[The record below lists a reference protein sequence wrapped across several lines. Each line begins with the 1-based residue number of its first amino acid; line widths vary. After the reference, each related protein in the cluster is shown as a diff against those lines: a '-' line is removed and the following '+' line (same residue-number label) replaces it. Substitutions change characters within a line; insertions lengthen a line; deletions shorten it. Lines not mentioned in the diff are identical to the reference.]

1 MVQLFLFKRS
11 PWQQSR
17 PPASRRDVTSE
28 PGGLQRLVGGRPE
41 FAVIPYADYQHFL
54 ELLEDE
60 SDARSVA
67 EFHEAYSAG
76 REILIPDEIMR
87 RELAGE
93 SPIKL
98 WREHRGMTQQEVALQ
113 AGISKAYLSQI
124 ETGKRQGTVETLSAI
139 ARALDLPLD
148 VLTD

>member
-1 MVQLFLFKRS
+1 MKAQIIEK
-11 PWQQSR
+11 
-17 PPASRRDVTSE
+17 D
-28 PGGLQRLVGGRPE
+28 GHPE

-60 SDARSVA
+60 VDARTIA
-67 EFHEAYSAG
+67 EFHEAYTTG
-76 REILIPDEIMR
+76 REFLVPDGIMQ

-93 SPIKL
+93 SPVKL
-98 WREHRGMTQQEVALQ
+98 WREHRGLTQQELATR
-113 AGISKAYLSQI
+113 AGISKPYLSQI

-139 ARALDLPLD
+139 ARSLDVPLD

>member
-1 MVQLFLFKRS
+1 MKAQIIEKN
-11 PWQQSR
+11 
-17 PPASRRDVTSE
+17 
-28 PGGLQRLVGGRPE
+28 GHPE
-41 FAVIPYADYQHFL
+41 FVVIPYEDYRHFL

-60 SDARSVA
+60 ADARVVA
-67 EFHEAYSAG
+67 EFQEAYTAG
-76 REILIPDEIMR
+76 REFLVPDEIVR

-98 WREHRGMTQQEVALQ
+98 WREHRGLTQQELAGRV
-113 AGISKAYLSQI
+113 GISKPYLSQI

-139 ARALDLPLD
+139 ARSLDVPLD

>member
-1 MVQLFLFKRS
+1 MKAQIIEK
-11 PWQQSR
+11 
-17 PPASRRDVTSE
+17 D
-28 PGGLQRLVGGRPE
+28 GHPE

-60 SDARSVA
+60 ADARVIA
-67 EFHEAYSAG
+67 EFHEAYTAG
-76 REILIPDEIMR
+76 REFMVPDEILR

-98 WREHRGMTQQEVALQ
+98 WRERRGLTQQELAEK
-113 AGISKAYLSQI
+113 AGISKPYLSQI
-124 ETGKRQGTVETLSAI
+124 ETGKRQGTVETLSAL
-139 ARALDLPLD
+139 ASSLDIPLD